1 MKTSI
6 IPIFIPHLGC
16 PNDCIFCN
24 QRRIASP
31 RVPSACDVREI
42 IEQALVYAAKPQIS
56 FYGGSFTCIDT
67 KLQEEYLSAA
77 FEYVQLG
84 RVDSLRVSTRPDA
97 IDETV
102 LSRLRRYGVRTVELG
117 AQSMDDRVLALARRG
132 HTAEDVRLS
141 SRMIKDAGFELVLQI
156 MPGLPGADEDT
167 DMQTAREIAEL
178 RPDAVRVYPVCVIRD
193 TALCD
198 MYERG
203 EYLPLTPETAAERCA
218 DIWDVFNGAGIPV
231 IRMGLNPTE
240 ELSGG
245 AAVAGA
251 YHPAMG
257 QLVRSARLYKM
268 ATKELDRLMPF
279 EGAEIRVQKGRLSD
293 MRGQKN
299 ANISKLSARYPNA
312 KIVIKECPEQKEEIF
327 ITKT

>member
-1 MKTSI
+1 MAIHESGEMYLETIYVLSKER
-6 IPIFIPHLGC
+6 P
-16 PNDCIFCN
+16 
-24 QRRIASP
+24 A
-31 RVPSACDVREI
+31 VR
-42 IEQALVYAAKPQIS
+42 
-56 FYGGSFTCIDT
+56 
-67 KLQEEYLSAA
+67 
-77 FEYVQLG
+77 
-84 RVDSLRVSTRPDA
+84 A
-97 IDETV
+97 IDVGEHMGFSKPSV
-102 LSRLRRYGVRTVELG
+102 SRAIGLLKSGGYVNVDDSG
-117 AQSMDDRVLALARRG
+117 ALTL
-132 HTAEDVRLS
+132 TE
-141 SRMIKDAGFELVLQI
+141 AGLEVAHKI
-156 MPGLPGADEDT
+156 
-167 DMQTAREIAEL
+167 
-178 RPDAVRVYPVCVIRD
+178 
-193 TALCD
+193 
-198 MYERG
+198 YERHTIITQFLVNLG
-203 EYLPLTPETAAERCA
+203 VTPETAAERCA

-312 KIVIKECPEQKEEIF
+312 KIVIKESPEQKEEIF

>member
-24 QRRIASP
+24 QQRIASP
-31 RVPSACDVREI
+31 RVPNARDVRDT
-42 IEQALVYAAKPQIS
+42 IEQALVYAVKPQIS
-56 FYGGSFTCIDT
+56 FYGGSFTCIDA

-77 FEYVQLG
+77 FEYVRDG
-84 RVDSLRVSTRPDA
+84 RADSLRVSTRPDA
-97 IDETV
+97 IDGEV
-102 LSRLRRYGVRTVELG
+102 LSRLRDYGVRTVELG
-117 AQSMDDRVLALARRG
+117 AQSMDDRVLAVARRG
-132 HTAEDVRLS
+132 HTAEDVRCS
-141 SRMIKDAGFELVLQI
+141 SRVIKDAGFELVLQI
-156 MPGLPGADEDT
+156 MPGLPGADEES
-167 DMQTAREIAEL
+167 DMQTAREIAAL
-178 RPDAVRVYPVCVIRD
+178 KPDAVRVYPVCVIKD

-268 ATKELDRLMPF
+268 AAERLDGLGEF
-279 EGAEIRVQKGRLSD
+279 ENAVIWVQKGRLSD

-299 ANISKLSARYPNA
+299 ANIAKLSARYPNA
-312 KIVIKECPEQKEEIF
+312 KIEIKEDPNQKEEIF
-327 ITKT
+327 VVKT

>member
-1 MKTSI
+1 MRASI

-31 RVPSACDVREI
+31 RVPSARDVREI

-77 FEYVQLG
+77 FEYVRDG
-84 RVDSLRVSTRPDA
+84 RADSLRVSTRPDA
-97 IDETV
+97 IDEEV
-102 LSRLRRYGVRTVELG
+102 LRRLRRYGVRTVELG
-117 AQSMDDRVLALARRG
+117 AQSMDDGVLALARRG

-141 SRMIKDAGFELVLQI
+141 SRMIKDAGLELVLQI
-156 MPGLPGADEDT
+156 MPGLPGADACADL
-167 DMQTAREIAEL
+167 QTAREIAAL
-178 RPDAVRVYPVCVIRD
+178 RPDAVRVYPVCVIKD

-218 DIWDVFNGAGIPV
+218 DIWDVFNDAGIPV

-268 ATKELDRLMPF
+268 AAERLDGLGEL
-279 EGAEIRVQKGRLSD
+279 ESAVIWVQKGRLSD

-299 ANISKLSARYPNA
+299 SNIAKLSARYPDA
-312 KIVIKECPEQKEEIF
+312 KIEIREAADQKEEIF
-327 ITKT
+327 VVKT

>member
-1 MKTSI
+1 
-6 IPIFIPHLGC
+6 
-16 PNDCIFCN
+16 
-24 QRRIASP
+24 
-31 RVPSACDVREI
+31 
-42 IEQALVYAAKPQIS
+42 
-56 FYGGSFTCIDT
+56 
-67 KLQEEYLSAA
+67 
-77 FEYVQLG
+77 
-84 RVDSLRVSTRPDA
+84 
-97 IDETV
+97 
-102 LSRLRRYGVRTVELG
+102 
-117 AQSMDDRVLALARRG
+117 MDDRVLALARRG

-156 MPGLPGADEDT
+156 MPGLPGADACADL
-167 DMQTAREIAEL
+167 QTAREIAAL

-218 DIWDVFNGAGIPV
+218 DIWDVFNDAGIPV

-268 ATKELDRLMPF
+268 AAERLDGLGEF
-279 EGAEIRVQKGRLSD
+279 ESAVIWVQKGRLSD

-299 ANISKLSARYPNA
+299 SNIPKLSARYPNA
-312 KIVIKECPEQKEEIF
+312 KIEIREAADQKEEIF
-327 ITKT
+327 VVKT